1 MERLNLAA
9 IEFSLHWVSSYA
21 HHTDRRFVDKVHFW
35 RDIFPENLNK
45 HLELLQPGESHK
57 EVYNAGVLVAP
68 YDRQRIKTCQSNQ
81 FQSSTGE
88 NVIPRTGKFYP
99 QGWAWKALNCFPQN
113 SIPFRVVDRHKELFV
128 ADTNHPLSRYPL
140 TLEARLIEK
149 WHPTKERGG
158 GCNDIATVVTE
169 DGPGMQIPYQW
180 MAKDCYSP
188 YPFHRENVDDD
199 SRFYQTPR
207 MVKHLDDTAI
217 DQVGS
222 IYSRLLFPGAKIL
235 DLMSSWSSHLPD
247 SHKKCQVTG
256 LGMNGDEL
264 AANSQLTRS
273 VIHDLNHD
281 PTLPFADNTFDAV
294 VCTASIEY
302 LIKPLEVLAE
312 IARVTLPGGIFITTF
327 SDRWFPGKEIE
338 PWADLHRFE
347 RLGLVLDYYLKTG
360 KFENL
365 HTESILGLPRPI
377 TDRHIAKTRI
387 SDPIF
392 AVWGNIKWSS

>member
-1 MERLNLAA
+1 MERLNLAS
-9 IEFSLHWVSSYA
+9 IEFSLQWESSYA
-21 HHTDRRFVDKVHFW
+21 RHRDRHFVDKVHFW
-35 RDIFPENLNK
+35 RDIFPDNLGK
-45 HLELLQPGESHK
+45 HLALLQPGETCK
-57 EVYNAGVLVAP
+57 EDYDAGVLVHP
-68 YDRQRIKTCQSNQ
+68 FDQQRVRTFTNEQ
-81 FQSSTGE
+81 FKNYMQE
-88 NVIPRTGKFYP
+88 PVIPQVGKFYP
-99 QGWAWKALNCFPQN
+99 QGWAWRALHCFPQN
-113 SIPFRVVDRHKELFV
+113 TIPFRVVDRHKELYV

-140 TLEARLIEK
+140 TLEARLIK
-149 WHPTKERGG
+149 TWQAAKERGG
-158 GCNDIATVVTE
+158 GCNDIATVVTG

-180 MAKDCYSP
+180 TTKDCYSP
-188 YPFHRENVDDD
+188 YPFHRQNDDDD
-199 SRFYQTPR
+199 SRFYETPR

-217 DQVGS
+217 DQVES
-222 IYSRLLFPGAKIL
+222 IHSRLLFPGAKIL

-256 LGMNGDEL
+256 LGLNGDEL
-264 AANSQLTRS
+264 AANRQLAGS
-273 VIHDLNHD
+273 VIHDLNRD

-365 HTESILGLPRPI
+365 HTESVLGLPRPF